1 MGSLLTQ
8 PCLRSK
14 YDDASNAK
22 FYRGGVKIHEMKGA
36 NKAGLETV
44 VKVEIRADRQKLAEA
59 SGEASGEASAAV
71 PAGTAVQL
79 TRAAKSPVPGQVDLQ
94 SFIQSNQIECLNS
107 DAAHPV
113 QNIFKPDASVLQ
125 SDVDEQLIVSF
136 SFNQPVKNGP
146 KTVKTFV
153 NRTSTLSFEDA
164 ESEPSV
170 DCIELKPADL
180 AADSGPVPLRFVKY
194 QYVHHLTV
202 RIGL

>member
-1 MGSLLTQ
+1 MPTFQ
-8 PCLRSK
+8 
-14 YDDASNAK
+14 

-44 VKVEIRADRQKLAEA
+44 VKKLA
-59 SGEASGEASAAV
+59 EASGEASAAV
-71 PAGTAVQL
+71 P
-79 TRAAKSPVPGQVDLQ
+79 AAKSPVPGQVDLQ

-136 SFNQPVKNGP
+136 SFNQPVKVHSLKFIGGENGP